1 MNIKY
6 GMILAAGLG
15 KRMQPLTL
23 KTPKPLLEINNYTLL
38 ERAISLLIGHGVQ
51 EISINVHYLPDQIKS
66 FINRKKFKVKITIS
80 NEENLLLDTGGGVL
94 KGTQNFGDNPF
105 FVINPDTVWSK
116 HYLAELKSLEAMYLK
131 NNKPTL
137 LLVNKKLSIDPSFK
151 GDFNLN
157 NANISKDD
165 KNQFIGI
172 THSLSPNILFLDNS
186 SKLINLGE
194 DSISIVSSKDING
207 KKLKSSDPSRDLT
220 NFISKNSNSGLLKTL
235 NDQKSL
241 VNNVV
246 TSGMVM
252 SAAILVGLSRKIL
265 DLATAYTLDRK
276 QFGKPV
282 GSFQAVKHMLAQAAI
297 EIEFSKATLYRA
309 AYSLD
314 KDNPLQKLHAAQAKL
329 QAIDACEMVSRN
341 SMQAHGAMGYT
352 WEMDLHIFIRRGWS
366 YKQVWGNKSLLENYI
381 MNQLEKD
388 LPKLGSTY
396 TFL

>member
-38 ERAISLLIGHGVQ
+38 ERAINLLISHGVQ

-116 HYLAELKSLEAMYLK
+116 HYLAELKSLETIYLK

-157 NANISKDD
+157 NEKISKDSE
-165 KNQFIGI
+165 NQFIFTGLQI
-172 THSLSPNILFLDNS
+172 INRGVFLNEKSEVFSLNKVWN
-186 SKLINLGE
+186 KLIKDKNLQGLE
-194 DSISIVSSKDING
+194 
-207 KKLKSSDPSRDLT
+207 
-220 NFISKNSNSGLLKTL
+220 SNQKFFHL
-235 NDQKSL
+235 NTFDMYK
-241 VNNVV
+241 
-246 TSGMVM
+246 
-252 SAAILVGLSRKIL
+252 KIL
-265 DLATAYTLDRK
+265 GLN
-276 QFGKPV
+276 
-282 GSFQAVKHMLAQAAI
+282 I
-297 EIEFSKATLYRA
+297 
-309 AYSLD
+309 
-314 KDNPLQKLHAAQAKL
+314 
-329 QAIDACEMVSRN
+329 ID
-341 SMQAHGAMGYT
+341 
-352 WEMDLHIFIRRGWS
+352 
-366 YKQVWGNKSLLENYI
+366 
-381 MNQLEKD
+381 
-388 LPKLGSTY
+388 
-396 TFL
+396 

>member
-38 ERAISLLIGHGVQ
+38 ERAINLLISHGVQ

-116 HYLAELKSLEAMYLK
+116 HYLAELKSLEVIYSK

-157 NANISKDD
+157 NEKISKDNE
-165 KNQFIGI
+165 NQFIFTGLQI
-172 THSLSPNILFLDNS
+172 INRSVFTNEKSEVFSLNKVWN
-186 SKLINLGE
+186 KLIKDKNLLGLE
-194 DSISIVSSKDING
+194 SNQKFYHLNT
-207 KKLKSSDPSRDLT
+207 SD
-220 NFISKNSNSGLLKTL
+220 
-235 NDQKSL
+235 
-241 VNNVV
+241 
-246 TSGMVM
+246 MY
-252 SAAILVGLSRKIL
+252 RKI
-265 DLATAYTLDRK
+265 
-276 QFGKPV
+276 Q
-282 GSFQAVKHMLAQAAI
+282 
-297 EIEFSKATLYRA
+297 
-309 AYSLD
+309 SL
-314 KDNPLQKLHAAQAKL
+314 NI
-329 QAIDACEMVSRN
+329 ID
-341 SMQAHGAMGYT
+341 
-352 WEMDLHIFIRRGWS
+352 
-366 YKQVWGNKSLLENYI
+366 
-381 MNQLEKD
+381 
-388 LPKLGSTY
+388 
-396 TFL
+396 

>member
-38 ERAISLLIGHGVQ
+38 ERAINLLISHGVQ

-116 HYLAELKSLEAMYLK
+116 HYQAELKGLEAIYLK

-157 NANISKDD
+157 NEKISKDSE
-165 KNQFIGI
+165 NQFIFTGLQI
-172 THSLSPNILFLDNS
+172 INRSVFTNEKSEVFSLNKVWN
-186 SKLINLGE
+186 KLIKDKNLLGLE
-194 DSISIVSSKDING
+194 SNQKFYHLNT
-207 KKLKSSDPSRDLT
+207 SD
-220 NFISKNSNSGLLKTL
+220 
-235 NDQKSL
+235 
-241 VNNVV
+241 
-246 TSGMVM
+246 MY
-252 SAAILVGLSRKIL
+252 RKI
-265 DLATAYTLDRK
+265 
-276 QFGKPV
+276 Q
-282 GSFQAVKHMLAQAAI
+282 
-297 EIEFSKATLYRA
+297 
-309 AYSLD
+309 SL
-314 KDNPLQKLHAAQAKL
+314 NI
-329 QAIDACEMVSRN
+329 ID
-341 SMQAHGAMGYT
+341 
-352 WEMDLHIFIRRGWS
+352 
-366 YKQVWGNKSLLENYI
+366 
-381 MNQLEKD
+381 
-388 LPKLGSTY
+388 
-396 TFL
+396 

>member
-38 ERAISLLIGHGVQ
+38 ERAINLLISHGVQ

-116 HYLAELKSLEAMYLK
+116 HYLAELKSLETIYLK

-157 NANISKDD
+157 NEKISKDSE
-165 KNQFIGI
+165 NQFIFTGLQI
-172 THSLSPNILFLDNS
+172 INRSVFTNEKSEVFSLNKVWN
-186 SKLINLGE
+186 KLIKDKNLLGLE
-194 DSISIVSSKDING
+194 SNQKFYHLNT
-207 KKLKSSDPSRDLT
+207 SD
-220 NFISKNSNSGLLKTL
+220 
-235 NDQKSL
+235 
-241 VNNVV
+241 
-246 TSGMVM
+246 MY
-252 SAAILVGLSRKIL
+252 RKI
-265 DLATAYTLDRK
+265 
-276 QFGKPV
+276 Q
-282 GSFQAVKHMLAQAAI
+282 
-297 EIEFSKATLYRA
+297 
-309 AYSLD
+309 SL
-314 KDNPLQKLHAAQAKL
+314 NI
-329 QAIDACEMVSRN
+329 ID
-341 SMQAHGAMGYT
+341 
-352 WEMDLHIFIRRGWS
+352 
-366 YKQVWGNKSLLENYI
+366 
-381 MNQLEKD
+381 
-388 LPKLGSTY
+388 
-396 TFL
+396 